1 MSASLLVVVGTDH
14 HPFDRAVAWADA
26 WAHGHPEDR
35 VTIQY
40 GTSTPPAAASGVDV
54 VAPAELDRLM
64 HEADVVITHGGPGTI
79 SAARA
84 AGHLPLILPRNPAH
98 GEHVDDH
105 QMRFSAWADRHGL
118 GRRCVELGELTA
130 TVEAA
135 LLGEGTRAAAPAE
148 DDRVAG
154 SIRRLSDLLA
164 APDRGRRLALDAP
177 TVVYL
182 GGFGRSGSTLLERL
196 LATLEGTVA
205 LGEVVHLWER
215 GIAADD
221 LCGCGQ
227 AFSSCPFWTQVGEA
241 AFGGWDQVDLDEV
254 RRLHAAVDRQRK
266 AHLTLRP
273 SPPLQVRK
281 DLASYT
287 SLYRAVYDAAL
298 AVSGA
303 RTVIDSS
310 KHGSLAIALGR
321 DHHIDLRVV
330 HVVRDPRAVVH
341 SWAKE
346 VERPE
351 TRGRDSMT
359 RFSPVTASALWA
371 SNNLLIDAVR
381 LVGAPVHLVRYEDL
395 VARPQQTVDAIWAG
409 LGLPGPTTLPM
420 VDDTTVELGPIHSVA
435 GNPMRFRH
443 GPTVLRTDE
452 AWRTMMPRSHRRLVG
467 ALTAPIALRFG
478 YPTRAGRSGRPP
490 ADA

>member
-205 LGEVVHLWER
+205 LDLTSGISYRGTQTDDEGVAHELDLVMVNFEPCVEPPPGETGVCDNPTSGTDGADSL
-215 GIAADD
+215 ADD
-221 LCGCGQ
+221 
-227 AFSSCPFWTQVGEA
+227 PA
-241 AFGGWDQVDLDEV
+241 AG
-254 RRLHAAVDRQRK
+254 
-266 AHLTLRP
+266 P
-273 SPPLQVRK
+273 
-281 DLASYT
+281 
-287 SLYRAVYDAAL
+287 
-298 AVSGA
+298 SGA
-303 RTVIDSS
+303 AEP
-310 KHGSLAIALGR
+310 LA
-321 DHHIDLRVV
+321 
-330 HVVRDPRAVVH
+330 PRF
-341 SWAKE
+341 
-346 VERPE
+346 
-351 TRGRDSMT
+351 TG
-359 RFSPVTASALWA
+359 
-371 SNNLLIDAVR
+371 
-381 LVGAPVHLVRYEDL
+381 
-395 VARPQQTVDAIWAG
+395 
-409 LGLPGPTTLPM
+409 
-420 VDDTTVELGPIHSVA
+420 
-435 GNPMRFRH
+435 
-443 GPTVLRTDE
+443 
-452 AWRTMMPRSHRRLVG
+452 
-467 ALTAPIALRFG
+467 
-478 YPTRAGRSGRPP
+478 
-490 ADA
+490 